1 MDPSSGSDCPP
12 PLADLVWTLLL
23 QVSFDRASRY
33 FGATAAELNL
43 APTQAIALRELEAE
57 RPISMRELAERLREG
72 CGPDALERLRCHPSN
87 ITGVV
92 DRLEARGLVERR
104 PDPRDRRVKGL
115 ALTPDGQQLR
125 IRLGQ
130 RLHTAP
136 LCVAHLPEPDQRTLH
151 ELLLKIVNHM

>member
-1 MDPSSGSDCPP
+1 MKSTIIGLMDASNGSDCPP
-12 PLADLVWTLLL
+12 SLADQVWTLLL

-57 RPISMRELAERLREG
+57 RPISMRELAERLR
-72 CGPDALERLRCHPSN
+72 CHPSN

-115 ALTPDGQQLR
+115 ALTPNGQQLR
-125 IRLGQ
+125 VRLGQ

-151 ELLLKIVNHM
+151 ELLLKIVNHN